1 MFSKYILVFLML
13 IFSSICFA
21 QEATKEPV
29 AVKEVTVAEPAA
41 PPKWVEQ
48 VVVAIQEIPVVG
60 PVITK
65 VINFL
70 VTLFAILTA
79 VTAFLYSVLT
89 ALMKVSSMARLVALA
104 DWLQRVR
111 AGRVMYWISLLSNIP
126 LKKPESLKQSE
137 EKRAA

>member
-1 MFSKYILVFLML
+1 MFSKSILFLSML
-13 IFSSICFA
+13 FLAAMCFA
-21 QEATKEPV
+21 QGQVEQKQVQAV
-29 AVKEVTVAEPAA
+29 AVAEPAA

-60 PVITK
+60 PVLTK

-70 VTLFAILTA
+70 VTLFAVLTA
-79 VTAFLYSVLT
+79 LTAFLYSTLT
-89 ALMKVSSMARLVALA
+89 ALMKISNMARLVALA

-126 LKKPESLKQSE
+126 LKKPEVLKE
-137 EKRAA
+137 AEKKDAA